1 METILS
7 VLILSILA
15 FGFLRLLMIPLGWAV
30 KIGISSLAGF
40 VCLWL
45 LNTISGFI
53 GLILPINLVTAS
65 IAGSLG
71 IPGIILLC
79 AAELIL

>member
-1 METILS
+1 METVLS
-7 VLILSILA
+7 VLIPSVLA
-15 FGFLRLLMIPLGWAV
+15 VGFLRLLMIPMGWFM
-30 KIGISSLAGF
+30 KIGINSLAGF

-45 LNTISGFI
+45 LNTVSGFT
-53 GLILPINLVTAS
+53 GLMLPINLVTAS

-71 IPGIILLC
+71 IPGILLLC